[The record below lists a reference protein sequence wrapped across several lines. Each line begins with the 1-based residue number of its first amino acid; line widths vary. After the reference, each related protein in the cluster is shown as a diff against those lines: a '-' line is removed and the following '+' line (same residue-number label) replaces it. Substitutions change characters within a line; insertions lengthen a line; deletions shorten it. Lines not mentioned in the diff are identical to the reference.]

1 MVSLKTK
8 IFVIKKRNTDKI
20 SMKLNK
26 KPMVLNV
33 NWKCIYETMTYLI
46 LEKKNPASVH

>member
-1 MVSLKTK
+1 
-8 IFVIKKRNTDKI
+8 
-20 SMKLNK
+20 MKLNK

-46 LEKKNPASVH
+46 LEKKKSCFCPLKMPRNNDQNKSNEQW